1 MIECEP
7 PTVVNGVKVS
17 VVAVSDELCKTDV
30 SDVVSYLA
38 GLASSSNVRELA
50 VRLTKGGQVSAYYDQ
65 ESGQQ
70 VVEIDLDLKERV
82 REIKE
87 LRNDVAV
94 TVSQDRVLVN
104 TLSGLGKEVEAPFF
118 PDFYTTMI
126 QLVNSLP
133 DGSSLELDFGETDL
147 RLEVV
152 KQEASSF
159 RINVVIGKDYAVK
172 PCKTLERVGELV
184 KAALCLLGSCP

>member
-1 MIECEP
+1 MKV
-7 PTVVNGVKVS
+7 TVI
-17 VVAVSDELCKTDV
+17 AASDELCKADI
-30 SDVVSYLA
+30 SGIISYLA
-38 GLASSSNVRELA
+38 QIASKSNVTELS
-50 VRLTKGGQVSAYYDQ
+50 VRITGGNQVSAYYDQ

-87 LRNDVAV
+87 LRSDVAI

-126 QLVNSLP
+126 QLVNSLS
-133 DGSSLELDFGETDL
+133 DGSSLELNFGETDL
-147 RLEVV
+147 RLEVEKPEV
-152 KQEASSF
+152 GIF
-159 RINVVIGKDYAVK
+159 RINVTIGKDYAVNI
-172 PCKTLERVGELV
+172 CRTLKRVGELV
-184 KAALCLLGSCP
+184 RAALCMLGSCP